1 MPVARGVLPSRRLL
15 DSGVFP
21 GVFLGVFSGVFC
33 GIERLTVQAIGVVT
47 ACIVVFFIAHAQD
60 RSQTIKHGDDNNQQ
74 DEVNEIDDA
83 LL

>member
-1 MPVARGVLPSRRLL
+1 MAGGSDAPTGSASPAGAVSFPLSFGVS
-15 DSGVFP
+15 F
-21 GVFLGVFSGVFC
+21 GVFC

>member
-1 MPVARGVLPSRRLL
+1 MAGVRTRRRVLRRRPVQCLSHCL
-15 DSGVFP
+15 SGCLF
-21 GVFLGVFSGVFC
+21 GVFC